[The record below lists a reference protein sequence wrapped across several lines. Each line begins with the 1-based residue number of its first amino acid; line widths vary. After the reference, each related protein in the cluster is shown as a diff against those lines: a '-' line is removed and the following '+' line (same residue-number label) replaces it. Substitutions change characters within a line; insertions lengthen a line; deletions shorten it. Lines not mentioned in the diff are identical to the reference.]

1 MAAANI
7 HKSPIVK
14 FKFNN
19 KFKSPLIII
28 AKTPIK
34 QETKPII
41 FIKLTFSLKNI
52 ADIKIINIGD
62 EV

>member
-7 HKSPIVK
+7 HKSPVVK
-14 FKFNN
+14 FRSN
-19 KFKSPLIII
+19 KRFKSPLMII

-34 QETKPII
+34 HETKPII
-41 FIKLTFSLKNI
+41 LVRLIFSLKKI
-52 ADIKIINIGD
+52 ADIIIINIGD